1 MTIWRTLRCCPSDW
15 VRCSRFCF
23 TFFSCPEY
31 VLTAYQRNIGWVLLD
46 DLLDESGEDRVEQ
59 PEVAAGDQDEH
70 QDDARH
76 LRQLLAVGPLDALE
90 LGPDRDEEC
99 DQSIAV
105 ALLCRRP
112 SAPHSARARRGGL
125 LDGLLLVLEVVV
137 LELLEVL
144 RVSLLQRRVL
154 EGLVG

>member
-46 DLLDESGEDRVEQ
+46 DLLDQSREDRVEQ

-76 LRQLLAVGPLDALE
+76 LRQLLAVGPLDALQ
-90 LGPDRDEEC
+90 LGPDRDEER
-99 DQSIAV
+99 DQSIAMV
-105 ALLCRRP
+105 LVRGGPPAADAARP
-112 SAPHSARARRGGL
+112 LRGGL
-125 LDGLLLVLEVVV
+125 VDRLLL
-137 LELLEVL
+137 
-144 RVSLLQRRVL
+144 
-154 EGLVG
+154 